1 MKLSCKTVFFFI
13 FPNLCPSINFTMPQA
28 LRLRWDEFQENIN
41 LAFGSL
47 RDDND
52 FSDVTLVC
60 EDGKQMDAHKIILA
74 ASSPFFEKIL
84 ERNKHNHPLIFLK
97 GVKMEDLHSAMDFM
111 YYGETNIVEDNLDLF
126 LAVAK
131 ELMIKGLMSE
141 SIGQNGVDQ
150 KPNKRVQ
157 TRGLKDEKDGIKDAF
172 IEPEFETFVEN
183 GTTLANNS
191 DQAGDEE
198 EKATIKVADIR
209 SPEIQELEEKVNAMV
224 TKTDHKLFGTE
235 QWKRMAFLCNVC
247 GLEGTNR
254 NVRKH
259 VESKHFERDPLPCN
273 QCKKSCKTRRA
284 LGEHKMK
291 YHEAKILQKYIEE
304 PEIK

>member
-1 MKLSCKTVFFFI
+1 
-13 FPNLCPSINFTMPQA
+13 MPQA

-183 GTTLANNS
+183 GTN
-191 DQAGDEE
+191 G
-198 EKATIKVADIR
+198 
-209 SPEIQELEEKVNAMV
+209 
-224 TKTDHKLFGTE
+224 
-235 QWKRMAFLCNVC
+235 
-247 GLEGTNR
+247 
-254 NVRKH
+254 
-259 VESKHFERDPLPCN
+259 
-273 QCKKSCKTRRA
+273 
-284 LGEHKMK
+284 
-291 YHEAKILQKYIEE
+291 Y
-304 PEIK
+304 